1 MSEVSNKSVVD
12 CNKRE
17 AEAGFVLLLT
27 LVLLIALATLGYV
40 LSSKLLES
48 RSRNRYLID
57 YTQARYA
64 CDSGIKY
71 ALATIEQIKPALI
84 SRPNEPDFSD
94 LFNLTEPEYQSFLA
108 EWAEWVAQNKNGIE
122 RQPENAFGAAGPNDV
137 NSFKKQLSFKDTGD
151 VNNMTDVNSFS
162 NLSLLG
168 SDANDHNVP
177 ALVRGPYGPVW
188 PLVFEPMEFEIGA
201 AKVTIEVEDEN
212 AKYPLALAML
222 SDEKLTLESNASLRT
237 FLRWMWNRIEQDD
250 TIDFNIAAMQ
260 KQLDRIKEIKQFTT
274 DFKPLSIT
282 EQQSQP
288 SAGPARTPAPRA
300 RSARPRT
307 TTVRNTLTA
316 VDQQTR
322 QSSDFA
328 KIFHSSLI
336 DLDLLARPTVESP
349 TRKESALKYI
359 SLWATTE
366 VNINTAPRHV
376 LESVFVFGGKEKEI
390 ADQIIL
396 KRRIKP
402 FGSIDDLKRELFSFS
417 DSIDKCKNFIS
428 TESTFF
434 TIRISAVSGAARSS
448 VLIAVSRQGNQTKRI
463 AMIAS

>member
-1 MSEVSNKSVVD
+1 MSEVNNKSVGG
-12 CNKRE
+12 CNKKS
-17 AEAGFVLLLT
+17 AGFVLLLT

-48 RSRNRYLID
+48 RSRNQYLID

-71 ALATIEQIKPALI
+71 ALATIEQIRPALI

-94 LFNLTEPEYQSFLA
+94 LFNLTEPEYQNFLA
-108 EWAEWVAQNKNGIE
+108 DWAEWVAQKKYS
-122 RQPENAFGAAGPNDV
+122 PEEQLNNAFGAAGPNDV
-137 NSFKKQLSFKDTGD
+137 NSFKKLPSFKNAND
-151 VNNMTDVNSFS
+151 VNDIVDINNPS
-162 NLSLLG
+162 NLSFTG
-168 SDANDHNVP
+168 SDVNDYNVP
-177 ALVRGPYGPVW
+177 VVVRGPYGPAW
-188 PLVFEPMEFEIGA
+188 PLVFAPMEFEIGT

-212 AKYPLALAML
+212 AKYPLALALL
-222 SDEKLTLESNASLRT
+222 SDEKLIRESQASLQT
-237 FLRWMWNRIEQDD
+237 FLRWMWNRIETDNS
-250 TIDFNIAAMQ
+250 IDFNINSLQ
-260 KQLDRIKEIKQFTT
+260 KQLDQIKEIKQVTA

-282 EQQSQP
+282 EQQTQP
-288 SAGPARTPAPRA
+288 PAAASAQRVSGTRV
-300 RSARPRT
+300 RSARLRT
-307 TTVRNTLTA
+307 ATTRNTLTA
-316 VDQQTR
+316 ADQQNR
-322 QSSDFA
+322 QNSDFA
-328 KIFHSSLI
+328 RIFHSSLI

-349 TRKESALKYI
+349 TRKESALRYI
-359 SLWATTE
+359 SLWATTK

-376 LESVFVFGGKEKEI
+376 LESIFVFGGKEKEI

-402 FGSIDDLKRELFSFS
+402 FGTIDDLKKELFSYS
-417 DSIDKCKNFIS
+417 DVVDKCKNFIS

-434 TIRISAVSGAARSS
+434 TIRISAVSGGARSS

>member
-1 MSEVSNKSVVD
+1 MSEVNNKSVVG
-12 CNKRE
+12 CNKR
-17 AEAGFVLLLT
+17 EAGFVLLLT
-27 LVLLIALATLGYV
+27 LVLLIALATLGYI

-71 ALATIEQIKPALI
+71 ALATIEQIKPTLI

-108 EWAEWVAQNKNGIE
+108 EWAEWVAQNKNGIKQ
-122 RQPENAFGAAGPNDV
+122 QPENAFGAAGPNDI
-137 NSFKKQLSFKDTGD
+137 NSLEKLLSFKDTGD
-151 VNNMTDVNSFS
+151 VNNMTDINNFS

-201 AKVTIEVEDEN
+201 AKVTIEIEDEN
-212 AKYPLALAML
+212 AKYPLALALL
-222 SDEKLTLESNASLRT
+222 SDEKLTLESSASLRT

-250 TIDFNIAAMQ
+250 TIDFNIAVLQ

-282 EQQSQP
+282 EQQTQP
-288 SAGPARTPAPRA
+288 SAGPARTPASRA
-300 RSARPRT
+300 RPARPRT
-307 TTVRNTLTA
+307 VTVKNTLTA
-316 VDQQTR
+316 ADQQTR

-359 SLWATTE
+359 SLWATTK
-366 VNINTAPRHV
+366 VNINAAPRHV

-402 FGSIDDLKRELFSFS
+402 FGSIDDLKKELFSFS

-448 VLIAVSRQGNQTKRI
+448 VLIAVSRQDNQTKRI

>member
-1 MSEVSNKSVVD
+1 MSEVNNKSVVG
-12 CNKRE
+12 CNKR
-17 AEAGFVLLLT
+17 EAGFVLLLT

-122 RQPENAFGAAGPNDV
+122 QQPENAFGAAGPNDV
-137 NSFKKQLSFKDTGD
+137 NSFEKLLSFKDTGD
-151 VNNMTDVNSFS
+151 VNNMTDVNNFS

-212 AKYPLALAML
+212 AKYPLALALL
-222 SDEKLTLESNASLRT
+222 SDEKLTRESNASLRT

-250 TIDFNIAAMQ
+250 TIDFNIAVLQ

-282 EQQSQP
+282 ERQTQP
-288 SAGPARTPAPRA
+288 SASPTRTPAPRA
-300 RSARPRT
+300 RPARPRT
-307 TTVRNTLTA
+307 VTVRNTLMA

-359 SLWATTE
+359 SLWATTK

-402 FGSIDDLKRELFSFS
+402 FGTIDDLKKELFSYS

-434 TIRISAVSGAARSS
+434 TIRISATSGVARSS